1 MNETTKLVQRMAQVE
16 SLLARR
22 KTPLQIER
30 ELSLEWKCDPSEVR
44 EVVRGLREYHAKQPV
59 ASREERRDRIR
70 ASYEEILRQA
80 LGDEPDLKLARSVLR
95 DLTELDALQ
104 EQPGVPSLP
113 PPVQI
118 AIQSGPHSGPS
129 PKMLDLRDSIRKLEA
144 RKKDADEGIESDEAD
159 FG

>member
-1 MNETTKLVQRMAQVE
+1 MNPTTKLVQRMAEVE
-16 SLLARR
+16 KLLARR

-30 ELSLEWKCDPSEVR
+30 ELSLAWKCDPSEVR
-44 EVVRGLREYHAKQPV
+44 EVIRGLREYHAKQPV

-70 ASYEEILRQA
+70 ASYEAILEMA
-80 LGDEPDLKLARSVLR
+80 LGDDTLDLKLARSVLR

-113 PPVQI
+113 PVQI
-118 AIQSGPHSGPS
+118 AIQSGDNPYPT
-129 PKMLDLRDSIRKLEA
+129 KMLDLRDSIRKLEA
-144 RKKDADEGIESDEAD
+144 RKKDADEGIEDDEAD